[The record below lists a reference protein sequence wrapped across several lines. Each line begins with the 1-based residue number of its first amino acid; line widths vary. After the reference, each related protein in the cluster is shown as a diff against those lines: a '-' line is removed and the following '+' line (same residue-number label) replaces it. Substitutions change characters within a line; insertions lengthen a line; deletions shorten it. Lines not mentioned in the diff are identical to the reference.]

1 MMIFNSAERVAAL
14 TAAWSGERLE
24 DGRPS
29 VSDDIIER
37 MKLVTNDEAWGIL
50 EKRSTGYNFQFEG
63 DWLQTQPDV
72 PLAGRVVTAQFVP
85 QRQDLHDVVQ
95 AVGTEEGRS
104 GGQNTWIIDQ
114 LQPNDVLVVDLF
126 GKIHDGTF
134 IGDNLSTAARR
145 RTGTGMVIHG
155 GIRDYARILEMTDFP
170 VYCRGVDPTAI
181 AEVTLVGVNIPIR
194 IGNAS
199 VLPGDIVLG
208 TREGLTFVPPHLAE
222 EVVLHSEDTRQRDVF
237 GKDSLDKGTYTS
249 GEIDVPVWAEHI
261 EADYKAWCEAMGH
274 EYSAKH

>member
-1 MMIFNSAERVAAL
+1 MIFNSAERVTAL
-14 TAAWSGERLE
+14 TAAWTGDRLD
-24 DGRPS
+24 DGRPK
-29 VSDDIIER
+29 VSDDLIER

-50 EKRSTGYNFQFEG
+50 ERAHENYNFQFEG
-63 DWLQTQPDV
+63 DWLQTQQDV
-72 PLAGRVVTAQFVP
+72 PLTGRVVTAQYVP
-85 QRQDLHDVVQ
+85 QRQDLQDVVQ
-95 AVGTEEGRS
+95 GIGASEGRT

-114 LQPNDVLVVDLF
+114 LRKNDVLVVDLF

-194 IGNAS
+194 IGNAT

-208 TREGLTFVPPHLAE
+208 TREGITFVPAHLAE

-237 GKDSLDKGTYTS
+237 GKDTLDKGKYTS
-249 GEIDVPVWAEHI
+249 GEIDVPIWAAHI
-261 EADYKAWCEAMGH
+261 EDDYKAWCAAQGV